1 MNHKSRE
8 FINFSSIFFMFNKN
22 NRLLTFS
29 VTFLFL
35 LMGVIYL
42 FLKTPTYKSYTSI
55 ELDKSSFQKSKS
67 GDDLLDLINSP
78 TISDIETQ
86 IDLIKSKKIILGTIE
101 KLNLDI
107 RYYKYDSLKKEEL
120 YPDPPFRVV
129 CDSVGKESVG
139 FVIEP
144 TSNDKFKLYYKNFF
158 MPQIASFIPF
168 KSLKEKILEYAG
180 EFRYGSEIKPIKVSG
195 CSFKVLKTGFMEI
208 GKKYE
213 FDIFQKDALVDFYKK
228 KLHITPSSLR
238 SSLIKIELEESNP
251 YVVRDFLN
259 TLTKVYIAQNI
270 EKRTHSASVTLNF
283 INDQIENIKRK
294 LQESAE
300 KLKNFKKNS
309 NIIDVDT
316 KSRELMQKIIQADE
330 QLARLKV
337 DLSGFLILEK
347 ELRRGNYSAMIGLG
361 RRYEALSSIVKDLE
375 DSLAKRAELLTEY
388 TEKHPEVA
396 AINHKIEN
404 LKMAISNIAKGIEN
418 NLKNQIAELER
429 IIKKYNDALN
439 KLPGKEQ
446 QLANYERKY
455 NVNEK
460 LYSYLLER
468 KSELSLAKAS
478 KVSDARVI
486 DKATAPTKPYSPKK
500 ALVLLISS
508 VLGLIFSTIL
518 ILIKNRLDN
527 KVKSEKELKSLTR
540 YPVYGSVPYIE
551 NRKLYNKVYVLEEDA
566 KDAAEAFR
574 RIRADIEFMPT
585 SSKSKVILVTSM
597 VPKEGKTVI
606 AANLAMILGSG
617 EKKTL
622 LLGLDLR
629 KPEIHS
635 KFNIPNKA
643 GISDLFRRKAK
654 FKEIV
659 WQMEGKENLHI
670 ITAGSV
676 PENPFDLIDSKYMGS
691 FINKMREFYD
701 YIVMEAPPVDMA
713 PDALVL
719 SKYADITI
727 FAVKSEYSLKENIT
741 KINEITEKY
750 KIKNPGFILHSVKP
764 KYAEAVEY
772 DRRYV
777 FYQA

>member
-1 MNHKSRE
+1 MSSKKE
-8 FINFSSIFFMFNKN
+8 FINFSSVFFMFNKN
-22 NRLLTFS
+22 NRFLTFT
-29 VTFLFL
+29 VTALFM
-35 LMGVIYL
+35 LMGVLYL
-42 FLKTPTYKSYTSI
+42 FFKTPTYKSYTSI

-86 IDLIKSKKIILGTIE
+86 IDLIKSKKIILNTIE
-101 KLNLDI
+101 KLNLNI
-107 RYYKYDSLKKEEL
+107 RYYKYDSLKREEL
-120 YPDPPFRVV
+120 YPSPPFKVE
-129 CDSVGKESVG
+129 CDSLNTESVG

-144 TSNDKFKLYYKNFF
+144 ISEDKFKLYYKNFF
-158 MPQIASFIPF
+158 MPQIIDFIPF
-168 KSLKEKILEYAG
+168 KNLKEKILEYAG
-180 EFRYGSEIKPIKVSG
+180 EFRYGSVIKPIKVSG
-195 CSFKVLKTGFMEI
+195 CSFKVFKSGFLEN
-208 GKKYE
+208 GRKYE
-213 FDIFQKDALVDFYKK
+213 FNIFQKDALVDFYKK

-238 SSLIKIELEESNP
+238 SSLIKIELEENNP

-259 TLTKVYIAQNI
+259 TLTQVYIAQNI

-283 INDQIENIKRK
+283 INEQIKNIKKK

-316 KSRELMQKIIQADE
+316 KSREFMQKIIQADE

-337 DLSGFLILEK
+337 DLSGFLILEE
-347 ELRRGNYSAMIGLG
+347 ELEKGNYSVMIGLG
-361 RRYEALSSIVKDLE
+361 RRYEALSSLVKDLE
-375 DSLAKRAELLTEY
+375 DSLAKRAELLTVY
-388 TEKHPEVA
+388 TQRHPEVIA
-396 AINHKIEN
+396 VDQKIEN
-404 LKMAISNIAKGIEN
+404 LKRAIRSIAKGIEQ
-418 NLKNQIAELER
+418 NLRNQKIELEK
-429 IIKKYNDALN
+429 IIKNYNEALN

-446 QLANYERKY
+446 QLANYERRY

-500 ALVLLISS
+500 SLVLAISF
-508 VLGLIFSTIL
+508 VLGFIFSTVL
-518 ILIKNRLDN
+518 ILVKNRLDN
-527 KVKSEKELKSLTR
+527 KVKSERELKNLTPYSL
-540 YPVYGSVPYIE
+540 YGVVPYI
-551 NRKLYNKVYVLEEDA
+551 NDKRLYNKVYVMENEA

-585 SSKSKVILVTSM
+585 SSKCKVILVTSM

-606 AANLAMILGSG
+606 AANLAMILGGG

-635 KFNIPNKA
+635 KFNIPNKV
-643 GISDLFRRKAK
+643 GISDLFRKKAK

-670 ITAGSV
+670 ITAGNV
-676 PENPFDLIDSKYMGS
+676 PDNPFDLIDSKYMKA
-691 FINKMREFYD
+691 FLDKMRDFYD
-701 YIVMEAPPVDMA
+701 YIVVEAPPLDMA

-741 KINEITEKY
+741 KINEIAEKY

-764 KYAEAVEY
+764 KYAEVMEY